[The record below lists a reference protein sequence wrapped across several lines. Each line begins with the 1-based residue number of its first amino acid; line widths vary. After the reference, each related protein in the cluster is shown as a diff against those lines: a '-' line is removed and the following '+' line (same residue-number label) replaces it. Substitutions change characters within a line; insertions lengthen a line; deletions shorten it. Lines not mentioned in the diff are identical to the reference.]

1 MLVINA
7 TYISGSLL
15 DYVYTLIN
23 SLLISQSRKCKKID
37 YFSDQETDKVVLQ
50 SILVQVKI
58 SAIRGPNTISFDNPP
73 EGYF

>member
-7 TYISGSLL
+7 TYNSGSLL

-37 YFSDQETDKVVLQ
+37 YFSDYGTDKAVLQ

-58 SAIRGPNTISFDNPP
+58 SAIRGPNTISFDKPP
-73 EGYF
+73 EAYF